1 MRPRDLEGRLSR
13 LESRVR
19 PVEDDHGWALWKL
32 RLLTT
37 EELRRLEHILE
48 AHEAGEDMTQEDR
61 AWMEEIDARIGP
73 GCFDEATA
81 RKAKLRCN
89 ET

>member
-1 MRPRDLEGRLSR
+1 MRPRDLEGRLNR
-13 LESRVR
+13 LESRIR
-19 PVEDDHGWALWKL
+19 PVEDDNGWKLSEL

-37 EELRRLEHILE
+37 EELRRLEVVFEALE
-48 AHEAGEDMTQEDR
+48 ADEDITQEDR
-61 AWMEEIDARIGP
+61 GWLEEIDARIGP
-73 GCFDEATA
+73 GWFDEATA

>member
-13 LESRVR
+13 LESRIA
-19 PVEDDHGWALWKL
+19 PCEDDNGWKLSQL

-37 EELRRLEHILE
+37 EELRRLERILE
-48 AHEAGEDMTQEDR
+48 AREAREDMTQEDR